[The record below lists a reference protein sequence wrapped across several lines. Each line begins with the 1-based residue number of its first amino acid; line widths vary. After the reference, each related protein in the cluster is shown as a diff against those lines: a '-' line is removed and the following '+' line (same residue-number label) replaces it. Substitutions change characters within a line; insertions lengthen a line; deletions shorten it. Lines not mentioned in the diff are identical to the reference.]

1 MKKSTFTKL
10 VATLLIT
17 ATIGAAAGCSK
28 KGENGKDP
36 VYVAEDSLWY
46 NATRVELEEV
56 TYDRPTDYLYSEI
69 IGGNEEY
76 IVARVDGSYKMDYS
90 SFTDEDWENIDYSDY
105 SICDIIKYGTD
116 GQIISQID
124 LNSEV
129 KAVIEAEGMD
139 VTWYVNNTFY
149 GEGKVYSILGMYDNE
164 TYEDIGNAL
173 VVIDVDTEE
182 ISVDLDLELG
192 IPQTQ
197 SMDEFYSLERVM
209 PLPDGRLLT
218 TVWCSAGETYSY
230 LLTIINQDGT
240 TETLDLRDEFPNLS
254 IFDISSSF
262 PSDTDGVIYLTASI
276 ADESGMRYLEL
287 DYNNLTI
294 TEAADDV
301 IDLEL
306 ANELYNYESL
316 SNGLFGVE
324 VSGVY
329 EADLSTG
336 EKTSVLSFADTNI
349 DLSEVQNMRPL
360 LVTEE
365 RIMVSGIIYNY
376 QTKNNGE
383 TSGFIYTFEKADSN
397 PNAGKE
403 IITIGCVGEYNLS
416 ASVAHAAYLFNNT
429 NEDAFIKF
437 SFYTE
442 DDYYDYD
449 ALNEAGDDYSEVT
462 NIIAAG
468 EAEMANAVAMDMI
481 SGDGPDIIL
490 NAFDI
495 VSLQNDEYLF
505 DMRDFI
511 SANFTDDDL
520 FFSVI
525 DAASQG
531 DKLYNI
537 PLNFAITGIVTNES
551 RVDLAS
557 GVGFTFEEYEAFVED
572 ECNGTN
578 PIAMYTNR
586 IDVFD
591 QLLRINGDMF
601 FDAESGTVAFETEE
615 FYELCEYVLENIP
628 EEYNYEDMDSGFFYT
643 ETVAASGSAT
653 EASLLSNAYWDD
665 NNGYGTAWRSNIYDF
680 SSYVNE
686 IIRAGE
692 DLRMY
697 GYPSADGRG
706 PSAEILNSIAISA
719 NANTDL
725 CCEFVKTVISY
736 DGMSADNTGWLN
748 INVQVTNER
757 VQDVV
762 DIENE
767 NYNDMLEEGWT
778 EQELENMGFRLI
790 GETAIDDFRTV
801 IDSISSIVSLDPSIM
816 QIVNEEIGAYFSGQ
830 KDIEQVAATISD
842 RAQTVLDER

>member
-17 ATIGAAAGCSK
+17 ATIGAAAGCSN
-28 KGENGKDP
+28 KGKDGKDP

-56 TYDRPTDYLYSEI
+56 TYDRPTDYLYSEV

-129 KAVIEAEGMD
+129 KTVMEAEEMD
-139 VTWYVNNTFY
+139 VTWYFDNTYY
-149 GEGKVYSILGMYDNE
+149 GEGKVYSILDMYDNE
-164 TYEDIGNAL
+164 TYEDTGSAL
-173 VVIDVDTEE
+173 VVFDVDTEE
-182 ISVDLDLELG
+182 VSVDLNLDFG

-197 SMDEFYSLERVM
+197 DMGEFYSLERVI

-218 TVWCSAGETYSY
+218 TVWCSVAETNSY

-262 PSDTDGVIYLTASI
+262 PSDTDGVIYLMAFI
-276 ADESGMRYLEL
+276 EGESGMRYLEF

-306 ANELYNYESL
+306 ANELYFFESL

-324 VSGVY
+324 ISGVY

-336 EKTSVLSFADTNI
+336 EKTSVLSFDDTNI
-349 DLSEVQNMRPL
+349 DLSEVQNMKPL

-365 RIMVSGIIYNY
+365 KIMVVGTIYNY
-376 QTKNNGE
+376 EARGGSE
-383 TSGFIYTFEKADSN
+383 TSGFLYTFEKADSN

-403 IITIGCVGEYNLS
+403 IITIGCVGEYNLN

-437 SFYTE
+437 TFYTE
-442 DDYYDYD
+442 EDYYDYD
-449 ALNEAGDDYSEVT
+449 AINEAGDDYEEIT
-462 NIIAAG
+462 NVIAAG

-490 NAFDI
+490 NAYDI

-525 DAASQG
+525 DAVSQG

-551 RVDLAS
+551 RVDLDS

-572 ECNGTN
+572 ECNGIN

-591 QLLRINGDMF
+591 QLLSINGDMF
-601 FDAESGTVAFETEE
+601 FDAESGIVAFETEE

-628 EEYNYEDMDSGFFYT
+628 EEYSYEDMDSGFIY
-643 ETVAASGSAT
+643 
-653 EASLLSNAYWDD
+653 NAYYDD
-665 NNGYGTAWRSNIYDF
+665 NNGYGTAWRTNIYDF
-680 SSYVNE
+680 SSYVYE

-706 PSAEILNSIAISA
+706 PSAEIVNSIAISA

-748 INVQVTNER
+748 INVQVTNES

-767 NYNDMLEEGWT
+767 SYNNMLENGWT
-778 EQELENMGFRLI
+778 EQELENMGYNLI